1 MALEN
6 SIIALLNNMTIVG
19 NTAGGIHNRATATM
33 QNTIMAK
40 NPTLSAPDCDTNW
53 EIDDSAKGIG
63 SGYKIVVVCNNAV
76 APTRLPYGYR
86 QRAVRTFCSRL
97 RALARSSRLC
107 RASCLE
113 CSLSFCFCETS

>member
-1 MALEN
+1 
-6 SIIALLNNMTIVG
+6 MTIVG
-19 NTAGGIHNRATATM
+19 NTASGLYNRATATM
-33 QNTIMAK
+33 QNTIMPK
-40 NPTLSAPDCDTNW
+40 NPTLSAPIAIPNW

-76 APTRLPYGYR
+76 APTRFRYGYR
-86 QRAVRTFCSRL
+86 QRAIRTFRSRL